1 MIYWNTRND
10 NMDKE
15 KELRKYNNMIINDK
29 LDYIIKQNKSLES
42 LNNRNTEMILKRLE
56 RIQKLNQTIIYLLL
70 GVVGLLITIIYLH

>member
-1 MIYWNTRND
+1 
-10 NMDKE
+10 MDKE

-29 LDYIIKQNKSLES
+29 LDYIIKQNKNLKS

-70 GVVGLLITIIYLH
+70 GVVGLLITILLG

>member
-1 MIYWNTRND
+1 MID

-42 LNNRNTEMILKRLE
+42 LNNQNTEMILKRLE

-70 GVVGLLITIIYLH
+70 GVVGLLITILLG

>member
-1 MIYWNTRND
+1 
-10 NMDKE
+10 MDKE

-42 LNNRNTEMILKRLE
+42 LNNQNTEMILKRLE

-70 GVVGLLITIIYLH
+70 GVIGLLITILLG

>member
-1 MIYWNTRND
+1 
-10 NMDKE
+10 MDKE

-29 LDYIIKQNKSLES
+29 LDYIIKQNKNLES

-70 GVVGLLITIIYLH
+70 DVVGLLITILLG

>member
-1 MIYWNTRND
+1 
-10 NMDKE
+10 MDKE

-29 LDYIIKQNKSLES
+29 LDYIIKQNKNLES

-70 GVVGLLITIIYLH
+70 GVVSLLITILLG

>member
-1 MIYWNTRND
+1 
-10 NMDKE
+10 MDKE

-29 LDYIIKQNKSLES
+29 LDYIIKQNKNLES

-70 GVVGLLITIIYLH
+70 GVVGLLITILLG

>member
-1 MIYWNTRND
+1 
-10 NMDKE
+10 MDKE

-29 LDYIIKQNKSLES
+29 LDYIIKQNKNLES

-70 GVVGLLITIIYLH
+70 GVVGLLITTLLG